1 MSLANIYRT
10 VAFSV
15 GGVLLALT
23 VFVDTVFSSPVII
36 MEGLLLGGTS
46 LTLISSPKL
55 GVKITGIVLT
65 VLFGLVLIL
74 GVALLYESQY

>member
-1 MSLANIYRT
+1 MSITNIYRT

-23 VFVDTVFSSPVII
+23 VFIDYYVSSPVLI

-46 LTLISSPKL
+46 LTLISSQKL

-65 VLFGLVLIL
+65 VLFGLLIIV
-74 GVALLYESQY
+74 GVALLYNSQF

>member
-15 GGVLLALT
+15 GGVLLVLT

-55 GVKITGIVLT
+55 GVKITGIVLS

>member
-15 GGVLLALT
+15 GGVLLVLT

>member
-15 GGVLLALT
+15 GGVLLVLT
-23 VFVDTVFSSPVII
+23 CFVDTIYSSPVII

-46 LTLISSPKL
+46 LTLISSQKL

-65 VLFGLVLIL
+65 VLFGLILIL
-74 GVALLYESQY
+74 GVALLYASQY

>member
-15 GGVLLALT
+15 GGVLLVLT

-36 MEGLLLGGTS
+36 MEGLLLVGTS

>member
-15 GGVLLALT
+15 GGVLLVLT

-74 GVALLYESQY
+74 GVALLYKSQY